1 MRTMAPPRPPSP
13 PLGPPQGSYFSRRKE
28 MQPLPPSP
36 AEAFMMHSSTNM
48 PSTLPKSAFGSNR
61 YLDPLPQVRRHV
73 EVAAVKQVPVRSL
86 KMAPALDLPEA
97 ELLLGRFSSIRRH
110 GLRGLLLGRGRL
122 RGLLRRGALA
132 GRQRPPLPGAPR
144 AHVARPQ
151 HGDLN
156 TALHPLVDHRAH
168 DDVGVAAKLVRDRA
182 QDLVHPRERQ
192 VRAPREV
199 HQKPARLPRKLG

>member
-97 ELLLGRFSSIRRH
+97 ELLLGRFSSIRR
-110 GLRGLLLGRGRL
+110 RRL

-132 GRQRPPLPGAPR
+132 RRQRPPLRGAPR
-144 AHVARPQ
+144 AHVARTQ

-168 DDVGVAAKLVRDRA
+168 DDVGVAAKLV
-182 QDLVHPRERQ
+182 
-192 VRAPREV
+192 
-199 HQKPARLPRKLG
+199 